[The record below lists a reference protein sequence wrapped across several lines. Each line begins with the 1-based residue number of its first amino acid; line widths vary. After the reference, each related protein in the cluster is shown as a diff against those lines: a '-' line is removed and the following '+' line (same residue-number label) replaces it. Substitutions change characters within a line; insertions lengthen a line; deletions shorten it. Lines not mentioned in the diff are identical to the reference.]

1 MARNTELA
9 ELAES
14 IFADSY
20 EKEATGLDRTAWTAC
35 AESGLT
41 ALTAPDTG
49 GTLDDAAVLL
59 EAAGA
64 WAARV
69 PLAETDL
76 LAGWLARA
84 AGVEVPDGPLAA
96 VVTAPEATAP
106 IGGDPAAPSA
116 GAEPRPGATT
126 PTGANTPTGA
136 TAPTGVSGG
145 SLTTGGGAVS
155 GTLTRVPWGRS
166 LAAVVVLD
174 GEQVLVLDATTATVT
189 EAANLAEEPRDT
201 LVFSGSTP
209 LASGAAPAGAATEL
223 ALRAAL
229 ARSLLLAGAARGALA
244 RSIGYAGERVQ
255 FGRPI
260 GKFQAVQQMLAEAG
274 SEVAA
279 ASAAS
284 ATAARTAQ
292 NAGFAA
298 PETTFAVAAA
308 KARCGEAAT
317 AVARIAHQVHGA
329 IGFTREH
336 DLRLVTTR
344 LWAWRDEDGNESYWN
359 DRVGAVALDA
369 GADGLWPLVTGRP

>member
-20 EKEATGLDRTAWTAC
+20 EKETTGLDRTAWTAC

-84 AGVEVPDGPLAA
+84 AGVDVPDGPLAA
-96 VVTAPEATAP
+96 VVTATEPTAP
-106 IGGDPAAPSA
+106 IGGDPAAASA
-116 GAEPRPGATT
+116 VAEPRPGA
-126 PTGANTPTGA
+126 A
-136 TAPTGVSGG
+136 APTGVSGG
-145 SLTTGGGAVS
+145 SLSTEGGTVS
-155 GTLTRVPWGRS
+155 GTLARVPWGRS

-174 GEQVLVLDATTATVT
+174 GEQVLVLDASAATVT
-189 EAANLAEEPRDT
+189 EAANMAEEPRDT
-201 LVFSGSTP
+201 LTFSGATP
-209 LASGAAPAGAATEL
+209 LATGTAPAGAATEL

-244 RSIGYAGERVQ
+244 RSIGYAGERAQ

-284 ATAARTAQ
+284 AAAARTAQ
-292 NAGFAA
+292 TAGFAA